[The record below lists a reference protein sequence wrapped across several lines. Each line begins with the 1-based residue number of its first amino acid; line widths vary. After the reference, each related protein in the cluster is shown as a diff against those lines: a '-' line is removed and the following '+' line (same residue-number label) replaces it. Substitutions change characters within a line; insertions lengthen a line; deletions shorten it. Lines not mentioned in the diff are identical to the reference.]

1 MYTLFK
7 ILFRLSD
14 YMRGLYLFFLINL
27 CGGKCAGIPKVG
39 KNVIFKYPPHK
50 GINVGKKCEIG
61 SFIQIDAPPNSLL
74 KIGNNVKLTN
84 TINIAAAKSII
95 IGNNVLIAE
104 GVSIR
109 DSQHKFNN
117 SNVQINKQGL
127 EVGSILIEED
137 VWIGKNSMIL
147 LDTHLKRGC
156 VIGANTLVKNKII
169 EEYGIYVGAPLKKI
183 KTRESL

>member
-1 MYTLFK
+1 MYNLFK

-27 CGGKCAGIPKVG
+27 CGGKCEGIPKVG

-50 GINVGKKCEIG
+50 GISIGKKCEIG
-61 SFIQIDAPPNSLL
+61 SFIQIDIPPNSVLR
-74 KIGNNVKLTN
+74 IGNNVKLTN
-84 TINIAAAKSII
+84 TINIAAANSII
-95 IGNNVLIAE
+95 IESNVLIAE

-117 SNVQINKQGL
+117 LNVQINKQGL

-147 LDTHLKRGC
+147 LNTHLRKGSI
-156 VIGANTLVKNKII
+156 VGANALVKNKTT
-169 EEYGIYVGAPLKKI
+169 EEYGVYIGSPLKKI
-183 KTRESL
+183 KTRESS